1 MKKAANI
8 LYLVA
13 SIIGFIGGSALA
25 IIGPVFAILG
35 ALRVF
40 DTATDITPKDA
51 EAANLAFLVLGILFI
66 VLAALYFVAAGLA
79 LKARKNLV
87 AGACGKGIHI
97 ACIVFGVLTAEPVL
111 IVPAIFSCCIDV
123 EKKPEPEKAE

>member
-1 MKKAANI
+1 MKKATNI

-13 SIIGFIGGSALA
+13 SIIGFIGGGTLA
-25 IIGPVFAILG
+25 TIGPVFAILG

-51 EAANLAFLVLGILFI
+51 EAANLVFLVLGILFI
-66 VLAALYFVAAGLA
+66 VLAVLYFVAAGLA
-79 LKARKNLV
+79 LKARKNL
-87 AGACGKGIHI
+87 ASIASGKGIHI

-111 IVPAIFSCCIDV
+111 IVPAIFSCCIGV
-123 EKKPEPEKAE
+123 ENKPEPEKAE